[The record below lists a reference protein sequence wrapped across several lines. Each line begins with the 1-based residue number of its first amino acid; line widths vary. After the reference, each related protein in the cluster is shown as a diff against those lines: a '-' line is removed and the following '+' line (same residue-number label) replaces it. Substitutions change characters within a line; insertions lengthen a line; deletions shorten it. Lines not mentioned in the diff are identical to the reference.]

1 MAGPRLTK
9 ATLQLRLK
17 LKSRRLNLTS
27 STLLTELKVEAIM
40 ITTVADNLVPVVA
53 EVDPAVTNNNLITIK
68 TLAIAKTITA
78 KEEVEKISNLNSTR
92 RRMKVE
98 AIARSRLLQK
108 SSQR

>member
-1 MAGPRLTK
+1 M
-9 ATLQLRLK
+9 
-17 LKSRRLNLTS
+17 TS
-27 STLLTELKVEAIM
+27 STLPIELRVEAIM
-40 ITTVADNLVPVVA
+40 TITVADNLVPVVA

-68 TLAIAKTITA
+68 TLVIAKTITA

-98 AIARSRLLQK
+98 AIAPSRLLQK